1 MGSGPGK
8 ARMDMTVDGNDK
20 FPFYTDGLAAWE
32 VKTGDGSSLSFNS
45 IMVDQHGDNHGYM
58 VLRITVNKLM
68 AGKALT
74 IRVTGSQ
81 ANFTS

>member
-8 ARMDMTVDGNDK
+8 ARMDLTVDGNIK

-32 VKTGDGSSLSFNS
+32 VKNRDGSSLSFNS

-58 VLRITVNKLM
+58 VLRIAVNKLT
-68 AGKALT
+68 AGKVLT
-74 IRVTGSQ
+74 IRIII
-81 ANFTS
+81 